1 MRDWVTVLWK
11 ELREF
16 ARDRRVLGTSLIGP
30 FFLEFV
36 LILGVGGVEQ
46 AMQKPKAHKIAVMRR
61 AEGSPVLT
69 VLEAS
74 GQFEIL
80 DVDPQASVAE
90 ILKEKKARLVLEFPQ
105 GFESAYRARRAPEF
119 IAHFDPNETISRV
132 ALTMVRATVQQQA
145 QLEEQLRMKAI
156 GLDPAAF
163 EAFRM
168 KEEAAPTGKA
178 AAATWLV
185 SFLPYLIVLWSFYGG
200 FSIVAD
206 LVAGEKERGSL
217 ETLLVSPASRTS
229 IAIGKFLALACVAF
243 ASATSALLGVFAIS
257 LLPMEAAKEIFEGGG
272 GVSFVQAAAVL
283 LTLIPLVLF
292 FSGLLLAVSTFS
304 RNMREANGYLG
315 WLSFVVLVPAIASQ
329 FIGFTELANSPWLPF
344 IPILNSATVLRDAL
358 MDNLSLYRFVV
369 TFAVTLCLAAGGI
382 LLSVRLFQRESV
394 LLRM

>member
-1 MRDWVTVLWK
+1 MKAWLTVLLK

-16 ARDRRVLGTSLIGP
+16 TRDKRVLGTSLLGP
-30 FFLEFV
+30 FFLEFI
-36 LILGVGGVEQ
+36 LILGIGGVEQ
-46 AMQKPKAHKIAVMRR
+46 AMEKPKAHKIAVVNR
-61 AEGSPVLT
+61 AEAEPVLT

-74 GQFEIL
+74 GQFEVT
-80 DVDPQASVAE
+80 DAAPDASISD
-90 ILKEKKARLVLEFPQ
+90 ILKEKKARVVLEFPK
-105 GFESAYRARRAPEF
+105 GFADAYRARRAPEF
-119 IAHFDPNETISRV
+119 IAYYDPNETISRV

-145 QLEEQLRMKAI
+145 QLEEQLRMRAL
-156 GLDPAAF
+156 GLDPQAF
-163 EAFRM
+163 EAYRM
-168 KEEAAPTGKA
+168 KEEAAPTGQA

-217 ETLLVSPASRTS
+217 ETLLVSPIPRSS
-229 IAIGKFLALACVAF
+229 IAIGKFLALSCVAF
-243 ASATSALLGVFAIS
+243 ASATSALLGVVAIG
-257 LLPMEAAKEIFEGGG
+257 LLPIPAAKQIFEGGG
-272 GVSFVQAAAVL
+272 GITVLQAAAVL
-283 LTLIPLVLF
+283 LTLVPLVLF

-329 FIGFTELANSPWLPF
+329 FIGFTDLASSPILPF

-358 MDNLSLYRFVV
+358 MDNLDLYRFAV
-369 TFAVTLCLAAGGI
+369 TFLITVGLAIGGI
-382 LLSVRLFQRESV
+382 LLSVRLFQKESV